1 MGREKPS
8 HLPRALSFFPA
19 PASLRHK
26 EASVEQERNAYVR
39 DIVWAVL
46 VRSSSF
52 LLKRLPCSRR

>member
-1 MGREKPS
+1 MGREKPC

-26 EASVEQERNAYVR
+26 EASVEQERNANVR

-46 VRSSSF
+46 VRPSSF

>member
-26 EASVEQERNAYVR
+26 EASVEQDRNAYVR

-46 VRSSSF
+46 VRPSSF
-52 LLKRLPCSRR
+52 LLKRLTCSRR

>member
-26 EASVEQERNAYVR
+26 EAYVEQERNAYVT

-46 VRSSSF
+46 VRPSSF